1 MMKPHPKPPRP
12 NKKWYAPSDF
22 DYLFIGVL
30 SIIAIIMCASTCT
43 GQTSCDSLQKQN
55 TQLRSAIKA
64 LPIEEIF
71 DLFATYDRML
81 HDCETTKS
89 QISQAATKT
98 LNTNIEQ
105 LKQVQQLLSMSSNEV
120 EQLRQE
126 LLNTKTQLADIR
138 KSTKKARRQIFFE
151 RLGTVILS
159 SAATIVLYTV
169 LK

>member
-1 MMKPHPKPPRP
+1 MKPLPKPPRP
-12 NKKWYAPSDF
+12 RKKWYAPSDF
-22 DYLFIGVL
+22 DYLIIGL
-30 SIIAIIMCASTCT
+30 LTIMGIIMSVSTCT
-43 GQTSCDSLQKQN
+43 GQNCDSLQKQN

-64 LPIEEIF
+64 LPVEEIL

-81 HDCETTKS
+81 HDCETTKE

-126 LLNTKTQLADIR
+126 LLNTKSQLADIR
-138 KSTKKARRQIFFE
+138 KGTKKARRQIFFE
-151 RLGTVILS
+151 RFGTVILS
-159 SAATIVLYTV
+159 SAATIVIYTV
-169 LK
+169 VR